1 MLRLAPE
8 IWKYQ
13 AFTKIILLL
22 VVSAVRLAAMA
33 LLHSTGRVAISS
45 GDYRF
50 LFNTWQGPLL
60 ILLFLAVFFF
70 YVSFDLNVKI
80 LYSGNVMDGVTEPV
94 RFTVRRAVAALPK
107 FLNIHGLGVVLYVTL
122 LAPILGI
129 GLNVSLTEGLKIPN
143 FISSVIETTPLYH
156 TIYAVLTLLFTII
169 GIAHIF
175 CLHGVLLDGLSI
187 RESRRRSKALMRRHW
202 KNYLKENIKYTLL
215 IAALSVLA
223 FLLFLLLPLLA
234 AGYLLPHVSAYLPFV
249 ASDRTV
255 ARFLTILI
263 LLFCA
268 ALFGAFSLLASPYY
282 MIHLTKLYRE
292 YIADAP
298 VSVPDRVTGKYPF
311 LVLRTMATILA
322 LVLLAVVMTQNFDT
336 FFPLHTV
343 TQVIAHRGGGN
354 EGTENT
360 VSGLKRAVSLGAYGS
375 EIDIQRTADGY
386 YIVNHDTNF
395 QRVAGSRRTPAQMTL
410 EEIKRL
416 RIQGSSDPVATLEEM
431 LEAARGQIL
440 LFVELKGASAD
451 RQMCDDAVKII
462 KEMEMENQAIL
473 ISLKYDLI
481 EYIEQAYPEIQTGY
495 LTFLSYGDTVRLS
508 CDYLGLEE
516 ESATSS
522 AIEAVHAQGKKLLV
536 WTPNTEESQKHFL
549 ASQADA
555 IITDNIVQANEII
568 VALNQRNDFDR
579 IVSALFP

>member
-1 MLRLAPE
+1 
-8 IWKYQ
+8 
-13 AFTKIILLL
+13 
-22 VVSAVRLAAMA
+22 
-33 LLHSTGRVAISS
+33 
-45 GDYRF
+45 
-50 LFNTWQGPLL
+50 
-60 ILLFLAVFFF
+60 
-70 YVSFDLNVKI
+70 
-80 LYSGNVMDGVTEPV
+80 
-94 RFTVRRAVAALPK
+94 
-107 FLNIHGLGVVLYVTL
+107 
-122 LAPILGI
+122 
-129 GLNVSLTEGLKIPN
+129 
-143 FISSVIETTPLYH
+143 
-156 TIYAVLTLLFTII
+156 
-169 GIAHIF
+169 
-175 CLHGVLLDGLSI
+175 
-187 RESRRRSKALMRRHW
+187 MRKHW

-223 FLLFLLLPLLA
+223 LLLFLLLPLFA
-234 AGYLLPHVSAYLPFV
+234 AGYLLPHISAYLPFG

-292 YIADAP
+292 YIAGAP
-298 VSVPDRVTGKYPF
+298 VSVPDRAAGKYP
-311 LVLRTMATILA
+311 LPVLRTITPILA

-431 LEAARGQIL
+431 LEAAKGTNFTVCRIEGRKRGP
-440 LFVELKGASAD
+440 AD
-451 RQMCDDAVKII
+451 
-462 KEMEMENQAIL
+462 
-473 ISLKYDLI
+473 
-481 EYIEQAYPEIQTGY
+481 
-495 LTFLSYGDTVRLS
+495 VR
-508 CDYLGLEE
+508 
-516 ESATSS
+516 
-522 AIEAVHAQGKKLLV
+522 
-536 WTPNTEESQKHFL
+536 
-549 ASQADA
+549 
-555 IITDNIVQANEII
+555 
-568 VALNQRNDFDR
+568 
-579 IVSALFP
+579 